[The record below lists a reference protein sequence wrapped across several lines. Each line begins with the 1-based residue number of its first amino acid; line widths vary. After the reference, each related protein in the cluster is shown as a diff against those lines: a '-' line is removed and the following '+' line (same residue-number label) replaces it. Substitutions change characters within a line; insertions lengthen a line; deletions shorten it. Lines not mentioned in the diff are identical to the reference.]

1 MGGSHRP
8 SPPPPPPPPPSRETP
23 DPEVERRTKEQ
34 MRALRRRKGRQSTI
48 LTSPGLGDVA
58 APVEQ
63 KKLLG

>member
-1 MGGSHRP
+1 MGGLFKSP
-8 SPPPPPPPPPSRETP
+8 SPPPPPPPPSRETP
-23 DPEVERRTKEQ
+23 DPEAERRTKEQ